1 MSCCFYLVSNACKLF
16 STRIC
21 SDFVPYF
28 LSYDLCLPTLFAQ
41 ANEELAAQ
49 LAALTAEKSSNSSLP
64 ASAAKSKGHTPK
76 SGKTG
81 GAPKPKS
88 KTKHVQPPL
97 ESDENQSENENDGE
111 NGLTEEGSDEDT
123 GPSEGAKLGRP
134 GFAAC
139 ASESRPDGSRC
150 RFTFTSNGNRA
161 DTRVSSSWRCL
172 SMLGSKR
179 ALNCYLSISLCHIL
193 SAI

>member
-1 MSCCFYLVSNACKLF
+1 MSCCFYLVSNACRLF
-16 STRIC
+16 STRTC

-88 KTKHVQPPL
+88 KTKHVQPPS

-123 GPSEGAKLGRP
+123 GPSEGAKLGRLRRLCERKP
-134 GFAAC
+134 SGRLQVPVHIHEQWKQGGHPRQQLLEMLEHAGF
-139 ASESRPDGSRC
+139 EKGP
-150 RFTFTSNGNRA
+150 
-161 DTRVSSSWRCL
+161 
-172 SMLGSKR
+172 
-179 ALNCYLSISLCHIL
+179 
-193 SAI
+193 